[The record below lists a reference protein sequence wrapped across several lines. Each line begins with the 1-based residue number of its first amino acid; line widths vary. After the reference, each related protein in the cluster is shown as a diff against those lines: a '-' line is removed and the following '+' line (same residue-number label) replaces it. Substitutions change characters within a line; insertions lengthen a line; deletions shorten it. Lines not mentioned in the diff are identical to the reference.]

1 MNSGD
6 ENYLWQFR
14 VPRWN
19 SAIGL
24 AISTAISVVLIGL
37 LVVRGG
43 RPGTILV
50 TGVVWVIAAL
60 CLYGVF
66 AFGRWV
72 LRPPMAMAAT
82 ENGFVTFA
90 RAERADY
97 KSPGFLI
104 PWAEIQSFSYQSY
117 VTASNRLRVHALLV
131 HLRQGHS
138 VLPME
143 KLSLR
148 NEPDT
153 VYLSVWSKSA
163 AEKIVVELSE
173 LCQRFSSNR
182 R

>member
-24 AISTAISVVLIGL
+24 TLSAGISAVLIGL
-37 LVVRGG
+37 LMARQG
-43 RPGTILV
+43 RPGSILV
-50 TGVVWVIAAL
+50 TGIVWLIAAL
-60 CLYGVF
+60 SLYGVF

-90 RAERADY
+90 RADKADY

-104 PWAEIQSFSYQSY
+104 PWLEIQSFSYESY
-117 VTASNRLRVHALLV
+117 VTSNLLRVHALLV
-131 HLRQGHS
+131 HLRQDHS

-143 KLSLR
+143 KLSLK
-148 NEPDT
+148 NESGT
-153 VYLSVWSKSA
+153 IYLSVWSKLA
-163 AEKIVVELSE
+163 GEKIAAELSE
-173 LCQRFSSNR
+173 LRQRFSSNHR
-182 R
+182 

>member
-24 AISTAISVVLIGL
+24 TLSAAISVVLVAL
-37 LVVRGG
+37 LVARGG
-43 RPGTILV
+43 RPGSILITV
-50 TGVVWVIAAL
+50 VVWVIATL
-60 CLYGVF
+60 TLYGVF

-72 LRPPMAMAAT
+72 LRPPLAMAAT

-90 RAERADY
+90 RADRADY

-104 PWAEIQSFSYQSY
+104 PWSEIQSFSYESY
-117 VTASNRLRVHALLV
+117 VTINLLRVHALLV
-131 HLRQGHS
+131 HLSSGHS
-138 VLPME
+138 VMPIE
-143 KLSLR
+143 KLSLK

-153 VYLSVWSKSA
+153 IYLSVWSKSA
-163 AEKIVVELSE
+163 GAKIANELSA
-173 LCQRFSSNR
+173 LHQQFSSNR
-182 R
+182 S